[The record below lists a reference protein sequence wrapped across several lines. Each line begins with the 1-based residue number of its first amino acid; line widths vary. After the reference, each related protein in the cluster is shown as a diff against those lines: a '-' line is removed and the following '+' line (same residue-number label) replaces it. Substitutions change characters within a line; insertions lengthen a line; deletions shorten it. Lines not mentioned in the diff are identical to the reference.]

1 MGVSIGQQ
9 VCEDLP
15 KRQKVGR
22 KRNTRQAWMRQPASP
37 AKEKKKKKKKKT
49 GA

>member
-22 KRNTRQAWMRQPASP
+22 KRKTRQALARQPASP
-37 AKEKKKKKKKKT
+37 AQEKKKKKKKT